1 MQHDTDR
8 RTPNA
13 PSPRRSSDIA
23 DELIAK
29 NGAGQDLRTADG
41 EWQRAVVRLIRRVP
55 GARWVAAPYRRL
67 LDTVNIVERRVALA
81 EARLRAL
88 REQEIRALAALS
100 ASEQARA
107 AHVEASLQQIEISL
121 SSLAHRVDQ
130 YADEIAMRLAR
141 IEAAAVTHSEIA
153 SHVQQ
158 IEALAGAYGEI
169 ASRLQEIEAI
179 AATHSESTA
188 TMHAELLY
196 MLQRTSGRPGTY
208 IGNGRVLFT
217 TVWGNAM
224 ICDAR
229 DLSLTP
235 ALLHHGLF
243 EPGTTNVFLKLVHE
257 GMNII
262 EVGAN
267 IGYYT
272 SLGGLRIGREGRYIA
287 FEPYPRAFALLET
300 NIALYVLYDR
310 VEAVNKA
317 VFDKAT
323 TLTLH
328 TYDTRLGHTSIHRVE
343 DEEFERTSDYSGTFA
358 VEAVSLDEYLS
369 GTGMRVDLV
378 KIDAERS
385 EPHILRG
392 MRQTLL
398 DNPDIQVI
406 FEICP
411 DTFTDEDDAL
421 YRGMGF
427 RFWRIDYDTGE
438 LTPIDGFFAET
449 RHKHDYHD
457 VLMSRRDDP
466 FAC

>member
-1 MQHDTDR
+1 MQHDTDYGTPEAPSR
-8 RTPNA
+8 RRSAESADERTAADIVGQNA
-13 PSPRRSSDIA
+13 PA
-23 DELIAK
+23 
-29 NGAGQDLRTADG
+29 ADG
-41 EWQRAVVRLIRRVP
+41 GWTRALVRLIRRVP
-55 GARWVAAPYRRL
+55 GALWVAAPYRRL

-81 EARLRAL
+81 EARLKAL
-88 REQEIRALAALS
+88 TEQESHALAAR
-100 ASEQARA
+100 AARAEARA
-107 AHVEASLQQIEISL
+107 AQAQASLHQIEM
-121 SSLAHRVDQ
+121 SLASLACRVDQ
-130 YADEIAMRLAR
+130 HAEAVATRLQGIERIGALPRDIAA
-141 IEAAAVTHSEIA
+141 
-153 SHVQQ
+153 
-158 IEALAGAYGEI
+158 
-169 ASRLQEIEAI
+169 RLQELEAT
-179 AATHSESTA
+179 AATQSESAA
-188 TMHAELLY
+188 TRHEEMLY

-217 TVWGNAM
+217 TAWGNAM

-243 EPGTTNVFLKLVHE
+243 EPGTTNLFLRLVHE

-310 VEAVNKA
+310 VEAVNTA

-328 TYDTRLGHTSIHRVE
+328 TYDSRLGHTTIHRVE
-343 DEEFERTSDYSGTFA
+343 DAEFERTSDYSGTFT
-358 VEAVSLDEYLS
+358 VKAVSLDDYLA
-369 GTGMRVDLV
+369 GADLRRVDLV

-385 EPHILRG
+385 EPYILRG
-392 MRQTLL
+392 MQQTLRN
-398 DNPDIQVI
+398 NPDIQVI

-411 DTFTDEDDAL
+411 DTFTTEDDAH

-427 RFWRIDYDTGE
+427 RFWRIDQETGD
-438 LTPIDGFFAET
+438 LTPIEGFFAET
-449 RHKHDYHD
+449 LHKHDYHD

-466 FAC
+466 LAL

>member
-1 MQHDTDR
+1 M
-8 RTPNA
+8 
-13 PSPRRSSDIA
+13 
-23 DELIAK
+23 
-29 NGAGQDLRTADG
+29 
-41 EWQRAVVRLIRRVP
+41 RLVRRVP
-55 GARWVAAPYRRL
+55 GVRSIAAPYRRL

-81 EARLRAL
+81 ERRLQEL
-88 REQEIRALAALS
+88 REQEMRTLAALS
-100 ASEQARA
+100 ASERARA
-107 AHVEASLQQIEISL
+107 AVVRESLQQIEASL
-121 SSLAHRVDQ
+121 SALAHRVDQ
-130 YADEIAMRLAR
+130 HADEIAARLA
-141 IEAAAVTHSEIA
+141 
-153 SHVQQ
+153 Q
-158 IEALAGAYGEI
+158 IEAT
-169 ASRLQEIEAI
+169 
-179 AATHSESTA
+179 AATHGEATA
-188 TMHAELLY
+188 AMHAEQLY
-196 MLQRTSGRPGTY
+196 MLQRTTGRPGTY

-217 TVWGNAM
+217 THWGHAM

-257 GMNII
+257 GMHVI

-272 SLGGLRIGREGRYIA
+272 SLGGLRVGREGRYIA

-300 NIALYVLYDR
+300 NIALYLLYDW

-328 TYDTRLGHTSIHRVE
+328 TYDSRLGHTTIHRVE
-343 DEEFERTSDYSGTFA
+343 DEEFERTSDYSGTFT
-358 VEAVSLDEYLS
+358 VDAVSLDEYLA
-369 GTGMRVDLV
+369 GTGMHVDLV

-385 EPHILRG
+385 EPYILRG

-411 DTFTDEDDAL
+411 DTFTEEDDAL

-427 RFWRIDYDTGE
+427 RFWRIDLDSGE

-449 RHKHDYHD
+449 RHEHDYHD

-466 FAC
+466 FA